1 MTVLNNEDPADPSVH
16 EPVETVPWPEVTRYS
31 GGASHEGIGGRVW
44 IRLSDDGPEVEYVP
58 AMPARVALTDEQI
71 DQAAHALKELRA
83 ELEAAREKQRML
95 TDHAVRVDTEAF
107 KGNIDALSKLDLDA
121 MDAQPLLLAVQNWDI
136 STGRARELLRCWVL
150 GTFKPDM
157 LPECG
162 DDLFEEAEEPRT
174 AWRTLRAEAD
184 ALRAA
189 LQPFA
194 DTDLTNPLVR
204 DTFGFDVLRA
214 RAALQEQK
222 P

>member
-1 MTVLNNEDPADPSVH
+1 MTVLNNEEPADPSVH
-16 EPVETVPWPEVTRYS
+16 EPMP
-31 GGASHEGIGGRVW
+31 
-44 IRLSDDGPEVEYVP
+44 VP
-58 AMPARVALTDEQI
+58 AADGLSRNLLDVACRLRVGESLYRDDEMI
-71 DQAAHALKELRA
+71 DQAAHALKELRD
-83 ELEAAREKQRML
+83 ELEAAREKQRMI

-107 KGNIDALSKLDLDA
+107 KGNIAALSKLDLDA
-121 MDAQPLLLAVQNWDI
+121 MDVQPLLLAVQNWDI

-150 GTFKPDM
+150 GTFNPDM

-174 AWRTLRAEAD
+174 AWRTLRRERD

-214 RAALQEQK
+214 RAALQNHSRK
-222 P
+222 DTAS